1 MVRKQFQIHTFI
13 AVLLAAAPVGMAA
26 TILGGLEDG
35 QGSSGLE
42 RNGDF
47 NDVIFE
53 IAGNVSIDAPGGMF
67 SNLSPAVVNQT
78 GTVFWDNPSGDGP
91 DMNIGYC
98 LLGEAKCTP
107 AGAITGNFE
116 YLSTPSGG
124 SVNDVTFDA
133 TGTVTLT
140 VLGGITANLGN
151 TLGWY
156 DLADPGV
163 KHQLAAVAPDSS
175 GETASF
181 TPDGAFA
188 LYSTDGWGQVYSS
201 VSASNVDESS
211 NQQHFA
217 FFEPQSISSVPEPS
231 TAALAG
237 IGAVLLGLGSL
248 RRTKR

>member
-26 TILGGLEDG
+26 TIVGALEDG
-35 QGSSGLE
+35 QGSSGYKK
-42 RNGDF
+42 NGDF

-53 IAGNVSIDAPGGMF
+53 IAGNVSIDAPGGVF

-78 GTVFWDNPSGDGP
+78 GTVFWDNLSGDGP

-107 AGAITGNFE
+107 AGALTGNLD
-116 YLSTPSGG
+116 YLATPSGG
-124 SVNDVTFDA
+124 SVNDVTLDA

-140 VLGGITANLGN
+140 VLGGITSNLGN

-156 DLADPGV
+156 DVGSPSAL
-163 KHQLAAVAPDSS
+163 HQLTAVPPDSS
-175 GETASF
+175 GETVSF
-181 TPDGAFA
+181 TPGGAFA

-201 VSASNVDESS
+201 VSASNVDESPT
-211 NQQHFA
+211 QQHFA
-217 FFEPQSISSVPEPS
+217 FFEPQCSNVPEPS

-237 IGAVLLGLGSL
+237 IGVALLGLGSL

>member
-1 MVRKQFQIHTFI
+1 MVRKQFQIHTVI
-13 AVLLAAAPVGMAA
+13 AVLLAVAPAGTAAV
-26 TILGGLEDG
+26 IVGGLEDG
-35 QGSSGLE
+35 QGSPGME
-42 RNGDF
+42 KNGDF

-78 GTVFWDNPSGDGP
+78 GTVFWDNMSGDGP
-91 DMNIGYC
+91 DMNIGYM
-98 LLGEAKCTP
+98 LLND
-107 AGAITGNFE
+107 GALPNLQ
-116 YLSTPSGG
+116 YLAMPGGG

-133 TGTVTLT
+133 TGAVTLT
-140 VLGGITANLGN
+140 VLGGITSNLGN

-163 KHQLAAVAPDSS
+163 KHQLAAVPPDSS
-175 GETASF
+175 GETVSF

-188 LYSTDGWGQVYSS
+188 LYSSDGNGQVYSS
-201 VSASNVDESS
+201 VSASNVDESAY
-211 NQQHFA
+211 QQHFA

-237 IGAVLLGLGSL
+237 IGVALMGLGSL
-248 RRTKR
+248 RRRKQ

>member
-26 TILGGLEDG
+26 TIVGALEDG
-35 QGSSGLE
+35 QGSSGYE

-53 IAGNVSIDAPGGMF
+53 IAGNVSIGAPGGVF
-67 SNLSPAVVNQT
+67 NNLSPAVVDQT
-78 GTVFWDNPSGDGP
+78 GTAFWDNLSGDGP

-107 AGAITGNFE
+107 VGAITGDFE
-116 YLSTPSGG
+116 YLATPSGG

-140 VLGGITANLGN
+140 VLGGITSNLGN

-156 DLADPGV
+156 DLASPSAL
-163 KHQLAAVAPDSS
+163 HQLAAVPPDSS
-175 GETASF
+175 GETVSF
-181 TPDGAFA
+181 TPDGVFA

-201 VSASNVDESS
+201 VSASNIEESPT
-211 NQQHFA
+211 QQHFA
-217 FFEPQSISSVPEPS
+217 FFEPQCSSVPEPS
-231 TAALAG
+231 TATLAG
-237 IGAVLLGLGSL
+237 LGAALLGLGSL
-248 RRTKR
+248 RRTKQ